1 VKASPPDLLKLTRV
15 EARGDHYAIG
25 VALGEA
31 AADALREIVP
41 AIARFKAL
49 KTNLAAGHALDEL
62 ESAARRAFPEFMRE
76 IDGIADGAGVDFK
89 DVWLWNCRGDF
100 AGGGD
105 QSPAALAGC
114 TTVMLGGSEDA
125 AGVIGHNE
133 DDQPEL
139 DGCCSIACIEPDD
152 APGFVSFY
160 SPGLL
165 PGHTFAVN
173 DAGLVQ
179 TINHIR
185 PFDQQAGIPRHL
197 IARAVMA
204 QSSLDDAL
212 QLLGRDDRASGF
224 HHNLGMAGD
233 QRLLSVEAPAS
244 GYSVGVVLNE
254 PSAHTNHLLDGSL
267 LSNGQDIAASSR
279 DRLRR
284 SIALIEDGALADRNP
299 LAILQDAGGDGLP
312 IYRKGGH
319 PEDSG
324 YTLATAVFEIHR
336 RKVDWRV
343 YTDSE
348 TTPEHS
354 GEVSIS

>member
-1 VKASPPDLLKLTRV
+1 VKVSLPDRPKLTRV

-25 VALGEA
+25 AALGEA
-31 AADALREIVP
+31 AADALREVVP
-41 AIARFKAL
+41 AIARFKGL
-49 KTNLAAGHALDEL
+49 KTNPAAGRALDEL

-100 AGGGD
+100 VGGGD

-114 TTVMLGGSEDA
+114 TTVMLGGSEDVP
-125 AGVIGHNE
+125 GVIGHNE

-139 DGCCSIACIEPDD
+139 DGCCFIARVEPID

-185 PFDQQAGIPRHL
+185 PFDQRPGIPRHI

-212 QLLGRDDRASGF
+212 MLLRRDHRASGF

-233 QRLLSVEAPAS
+233 RRLLSVEAPAN
-244 GYSVGVVLNE
+244 GCSVEAVSNQPRV
-254 PSAHTNHLLDGSL
+254 HTNHLLDESL
-267 LSNGQDIAASSR
+267 LSNGQEIAASSR
-279 DRLRR
+279 DRLQR
-284 SIALIEDGALADRNP
+284 SQALVEDGALADRDP
-299 LAILQDAGGDGLP
+299 LRILQDAGGDGLP
-312 IYRKGGH
+312 IHRKGRH

-336 RKVDWRV
+336 AKVGWRI

-354 GEVSIS
+354 GVVSVS

>member
-1 VKASPPDLLKLTRV
+1 MKVSLPDRPKLARV

-25 VALGEA
+25 AALGEA
-31 AADALREIVP
+31 AANALREVVP
-41 AIARFKAL
+41 AIERFRAL
-49 KTNLAAGHALDEL
+49 KTNLAAGRALDEL

-100 AGGGD
+100 AGGGE
-105 QSPAALAGC
+105 QGPAALAGC
-114 TTVMLGGSEDA
+114 TTVMVPGSEDVP
-125 AGVIGHNE
+125 GVIGHNE

-139 DGCCSIACIEPDD
+139 DGCCFIARIEPDD
-152 APGFVSFY
+152 APAFVSFY

-173 DAGLVQ
+173 DSGLVQ

-185 PFDQQAGIPRHL
+185 PFDQRPGIPRHI

-204 QSSLDDAL
+204 QSSLDDVL
-212 QLLGRDDRASGF
+212 MLLRRDDRASGF

-233 QRLLSVEAPAS
+233 KRLVSVEAPAS
-244 GYSVGVVLNE
+244 GCSVEVVSSE
-254 PSAHTNHLLDGSL
+254 PRVHTNHLLDASL
-267 LSNGQDIAASSR
+267 LSNGQEVGASSR
-279 DRLRR
+279 DRLQR
-284 SIALIEDGALADRNP
+284 SKALVEDGALADRNP
-299 LAILQDAGGDGLP
+299 LRILQDAGGDGLP
-312 IYRKGGH
+312 IHRKGGH

-324 YTLATAVFEIHR
+324 HTLATAVFEIHR
-336 RKVDWRV
+336 AKIDWRI
-343 YTDSE
+343 YTDSK

-354 GEVSIS
+354 GDVFVS

>member
-1 VKASPPDLLKLTRV
+1 ML
-15 EARGDHYAIG
+15 RGCED
-25 VALGEA
+25 
-31 AADALREIVP
+31 VP
-41 AIARFKAL
+41 
-49 KTNLAAGHALDEL
+49 
-62 ESAARRAFPEFMRE
+62 
-76 IDGIADGAGVDFK
+76 
-89 DVWLWNCRGDF
+89 
-100 AGGGD
+100 
-105 QSPAALAGC
+105 
-114 TTVMLGGSEDA
+114 
-125 AGVIGHNE
+125 GVIGHNE

-139 DGCCSIACIEPDD
+139 DDRCLIARIEPDD

-185 PFDQQAGIPRHL
+185 PFDQRPGIPRHL

-212 QLLGRDDRASGF
+212 KLLRRDDRASGF

-244 GYSVGVVLNE
+244 GCSVAVVANK
-254 PSAHTNHLLDGSL
+254 PRVHTNHLLDESL
-267 LSNGQDIAASSR
+267 LSNGQEIAASSR
-279 DRLRR
+279 DRLQR

-299 LAILQDAGGDGLP
+299 LTILQDAGGDGLP
-312 IYRKGGH
+312 IHRKGGH
-319 PEDSG
+319 PGDSG

-336 RKVDWRV
+336 AKVDWRV

-348 TTPEHS
+348 TAPEHS
-354 GEVSIS
+354 GDVSIS